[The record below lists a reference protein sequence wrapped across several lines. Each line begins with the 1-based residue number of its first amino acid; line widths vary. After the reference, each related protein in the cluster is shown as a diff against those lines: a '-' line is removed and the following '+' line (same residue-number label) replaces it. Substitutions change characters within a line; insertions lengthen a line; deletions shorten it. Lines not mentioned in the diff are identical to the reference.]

1 MNGQPATE
9 VIGTALDAGCGRRL
23 KPPAARR
30 RWLLAVV
37 LALFT
42 LPLADGGALAQ
53 CARCGQTNMGAT
65 IAAPAPVVA
74 APRRT
79 VVAHLW
85 SGSDTQTSHHGAAR
99 PASSGGGSAVA
110 ICVRTCDGSFFPAS
124 YASEASRAKSLADVC
139 RSLCPNAEVAP
150 YSFPFGGTIDQ
161 AVSTTGEPYNRL
173 PNAHKFE
180 QAFNSSCSCR
190 APGQS
195 WAEALAAAE
204 AKYRRPSRDTLVTAA
219 EAERMSRPVE
229 AAKPAPAIA
238 AEPGPTAQ
246 VDPDLDV
253 NGVDTVLTA
262 AVKTISREASGVR
275 DQDPERPMS
284 FGLKQGHT
292 IEETDSEGAVRKVRV
307 LPTSF

>member
-180 QAFNSSCSCR
+180 QAFELELLMPR
-190 APGQS
+190 AGAKLGRSARRRRGQI
-195 WAEALAAAE
+195 
-204 AKYRRPSRDTLVTAA
+204 
-219 EAERMSRPVE
+219 
-229 AAKPAPAIA
+229 PAPFEGHPRHRCGGGADVA
-238 AEPGPTAQ
+238 ARRGGKA
-246 VDPDLDV
+246 
-253 NGVDTVLTA
+253 
-262 AVKTISREASGVR
+262 
-275 DQDPERPMS
+275 
-284 FGLKQGHT
+284 
-292 IEETDSEGAVRKVRV
+292 GAGDCR
-307 LPTSF
+307 